1 MLLGKKAFES
11 SKPGID
17 LFRTNVA
24 TVKGQLQAQY
34 NAVTDVSKY
43 KYKYNKHLDTLF
55 EDQAQKLV
63 RAGVTNIYDVGVETR
78 PPTEKGG
85 KSSSVLINKSTGE
98 ALTLDGKELTAN
110 KKVGGM
116 NTWGKK
122 NVKPGF
128 AHYGIQVTD
137 EGQVLFLP
145 VWRDTSDIGLLT
157 PVLTVAGAFFGGP
170 TGAAIGNSVGQLGA
184 TGKIDPLQ
192 VALAYGTAYVGADI
206 ASGLGSGAGSITDA
220 AFVAA
225 DASQLAAQGLG
236 EAAITQ
242 NLLATGVNQA
252 TAQTAATLALSGA
265 TEAAI
270 ANQLGSG
277 SLFDNIPKEVLDLP
291 KIDLLGDVTFPEEG
305 LQVPAIDSAQV
316 SLLPEGTVLPG
327 EGLLAPTLPS
337 IGAMGGAQG
346 LSVGVPGG
354 TITQAGLTPTGSV
367 PVLGDSSS
375 FINDPNVLGQPVI
388 AVEPLPTTPIG
399 IEDLIKGVGAVDQL
413 LNPPDAGGRTQVP
426 MDTGGGMRAQGVDY
440 SGLLSL
446 LQARA
451 SAPNIV
457 GLLGPAQI
465 RYSSLLG

>member
-1 MLLGKKAFES
+1 MSFGKRAVES
-11 SKPGID
+11 SKPGTD

-24 TVKGQLQAQY
+24 TVKGQLQDQY
-34 NAVTDVSKY
+34 KAVTDVSKY

-55 EDQAQKLV
+55 DDQAQKLV

-78 PPTEKGG
+78 PPTKKGG

-116 NTWGKK
+116 NTWGQK

-157 PVLTVAGAFFGGP
+157 PVLTVVGAYFGP
-170 TGAAIGNSVGQLGA
+170 AGAAIGNSLGQLAA

-192 VALAYGTAYVGADI
+192 VALAYGTAYVGSSI
-206 ASGLGSGAGSITDA
+206 ASGAGAGA
-220 AFVAA
+220 EA
-225 DASQLAAQGLG
+225 GLG
-236 EAAITQ
+236 TGLTPGAGGVTGLTPGAAGVTGITAPAGFVLAPELGAAIGS
-242 NLLATGVNQA
+242 AIPSA
-252 TAQTAATLALSGA
+252 GA
-265 TEAAI
+265 
-270 ANQLGSG
+270 
-277 SLFDNIPKEVLDLP
+277 LDLP
-291 KIDLLGDVTFPEEG
+291 KIDLLEDVTFPQEG
-305 LQVPAIDSAQV
+305 LRVPAIDSAQV

-354 TITQAGLTPTGSV
+354 TITQAGLTPTGAV

-388 AVEPLPTTPIG
+388 TVEPLPTTLIG